1 MDNNIATSLDQG
13 VLQILITRPEKKNA
27 LTSEMYSAITR
38 TLLDGEQ
45 NPDVRVML
53 LGGIGGNFTAG
64 NDLGDFLQNPPSA
77 SDAPVF
83 KFFECLAG
91 LEKPLVAAVEGFA
104 VGIGTTLLLHCDLVY
119 AAPNARFILPFTSLG
134 LSPEAG
140 SSYLLAQRI
149 GSAKASEL
157 ILLGEPLTAEKALTL
172 GLINDMVTEGS
183 VMDFALARCAKLAA
197 QPTAAVRAAKAL
209 LKKANQ
215 PAITDA
221 IARETEVF
229 MRRLSSPEAK
239 EALTAFAEKRK
250 PDFSRF
256 K

>member
-13 VLQILITRPEKKNA
+13 ILQILITRPEKKNA

-38 TLLDGEQ
+38 ALLDGEQ

-53 LGGIGGNFTAG
+53 LGGAGGNFTAG
-64 NDLGDFLQNPPSA
+64 NDLGDFLQNPPA
-77 SDAPVF
+77 KNDAPVF
-83 KFFECLAG
+83 KFFECLDG

-140 SSYLLAQRI
+140 SSHLLAQRI

-172 GLINDMVTEGS
+172 GLINDMVTEGG
-183 VMDFALARCAKLAA
+183 VMEFALARCAKLAA
-197 QPTAAVRAAKAL
+197 QPASAVRDAKAL
-209 LKKANQ
+209 LKKAHQ

-221 IARETEVF
+221 IAREAEVF
-229 MRRLSSPEAK
+229 LRRLSSPEAK
-239 EALTAFAEKRK
+239 EALSAFTEKRK